1 MLMLCNTNTLKPVLT
16 GQAES
21 LPLKARVSGLPR
33 LSTCLPMGIPLS
45 NCKRAGPGFRS
56 QRSREPLQK
65 QQNSSVPK
73 YMPKPFYKHKTLLD
87 EHLLHR
93 RLYPLL
99 NEHFDVKHIRDDLR
113 LGGLPDPE
121 VYALAV
127 KQGRII
133 LTTNVKD
140 FRPLLREDSPGII
153 GIPEAWSL
161 SRIDTKL
168 TALLMEHGSNYFRGC
183 YRSLAAEDQTRQVA

>member
-1 MLMLCNTNTLKPVLT
+1 
-16 GQAES
+16 
-21 LPLKARVSGLPR
+21 
-33 LSTCLPMGIPLS
+33 
-45 NCKRAGPGFRS
+45 
-56 QRSREPLQK
+56 
-65 QQNSSVPK
+65 
-73 YMPKPFYKHKTLLD
+73 MPKSFYKHKALLD

-99 NEHFDVKHIRDDLR
+99 NAHFDVKHIRDDLH

-121 VYALAV
+121 VYDLAV

-153 GIPEAWSL
+153 GIPDAWSL
-161 SRIDTKL
+161 SLIDSKL
-168 TALLMEHGSNYFRGC
+168 TALLTRHGPNYFRGR
-183 YRSLAAEDQTRQVA
+183 YRSLAVEEHIQTGATKKQRKGQE